1 MPYLRLAMYSLYYTY
16 CSSAHALYETDRHV
30 SRFGCH
36 VSHSPR
42 AMEPRKRYRVARRVS
57 PASLRRFQSP
67 GYMSLSAAIFILLNI
82 RNRLRASIE
91 QSYFFNMLFLF
102 HLFVLSPFALL
113 RAYPLSEQ
121 DPSTP
126 NYSFFPVA
134 PLTEGNGVGGDR
146 TPQKYPN
153 FVASANMGY
162 LNENT
167 PSGADAPYNA
177 ISFYGADND
186 SIAPSKPAQS
196 HDGYCPN
203 SLPNKLCCDDDVGTG
218 QHQQD
223 LRANCEICM
232 PPPAFYAFRHR

>member
-1 MPYLRLAMYSLYYTY
+1 MYSLYYNY
-16 CSSAHALYETDRHV
+16 SSSAHALYETDRHV

-36 VSHSPR
+36 GSHSSR
-42 AMEPRKRYRVARRVS
+42 AMEPCKRYRVTRRVS
-57 PASLRRFQSP
+57 PDSLRRFQSP
-67 GYMSLSAAIFILLNI
+67 GDMSLSAAIFILLT
-82 RNRLRASIE
+82 RKNRLRASIE
-91 QSYFFNMLFLF
+91 QSYFFKMLFLF
-102 HLFVLSPFALL
+102 CLFALSLLALL

-134 PLTEGNGVGGDR
+134 PLTEGNGLGGDR
-146 TPQKYPN
+146 TPQEYPN
-153 FVASANMGY
+153 VVASANMGY

-167 PSGADAPYNA
+167 PSGADAPYNS
-177 ISFYGADND
+177 ISFYGADSD
-186 SIAPSKPAQS
+186 SIAPSKPAQN

-218 QHQQD
+218 QDQED

-232 PPPAFYAFRHR
+232 PPPAFCASASLKLT